1 MVTMRVEVYKNLR
14 KQCYSIRQKGKV
26 IGYALVL
33 AMSNVDFVVQQ
44 GGRKRVLE
52 SGQKNVHAFLRGYI
66 HLCDTDKSKFDLPY
80 NLQSSIYDSFHSHP
94 LDWLDFNYNPFV
106 SDTFTVND
114 QPIHHANIAYM
125 DRRIRKVKHEN
136 FNGSSLSHRRT
147 GSLTCAK

>member
-1 MVTMRVEVYKNLR
+1 MKVEVYKNLR

-44 GGRKRVLE
+44 GGRARVLE

-66 HLCDTDKSKFDLPY
+66 HLCDSDQSKFDLPY
-80 NLQSSIYDSFHSHP
+80 NLQSSLYDSFHTHP
-94 LDWLDFNYNPFV
+94 MDWLDFNYNPFV

-125 DRRIRKVKHEN
+125 DRRIRKLK
-136 FNGSSLSHRRT
+136 NGKINSLYT
-147 GSLTCAK
+147 

>member
-1 MVTMRVEVYKNLR
+1 MVTMKVEVYKNLR

-52 SGQKNVHAFLRGYI
+52 SGQKNVHAFLRGDI
-66 HLCDTDKSKFDLPY
+66 HLCDTDKSEFDLPY

-94 LDWLDFNYNPFV
+94 IYWLDFNYNPFV
-106 SDTFTVND
+106 SDTFMAND
-114 QPIHHANIAYM
+114 KPIHNAKTVYM
-125 DRRIRKVKHEN
+125 DNRIRKVK
-136 FNGSSLSHRRT
+136 
-147 GSLTCAK
+147 KW

>member
-1 MVTMRVEVYKNLR
+1 MKVEVYKNLR

-52 SGQKNVHAFLRGYI
+52 SGQKNVHAFLRGDI
-66 HLCDTDKSKFDLPY
+66 HLCESDESKFDLPY

-94 LDWLDFNYNPFV
+94 MDWLDFAYNPFM
-106 SDTFTVND
+106 SDTFMVNNKP
-114 QPIHHANIAYM
+114 QHRIHSADVVYM
-125 DRRIRKVKHEN
+125 DRRIRKFKN
-136 FNGSSLSHRRT
+136 GKLNGSSISHR
-147 GSLTCAK
+147 K

>member
-1 MVTMRVEVYKNLR
+1 MVTMKVEVYKNLR

-52 SGQKNVHAFLRGYI
+52 SGQKNVHAFLRGFI
-66 HLCDTDKSKFDLPY
+66 HVSDSDQSKFDLPY
-80 NLQSSIYDSFHSHP
+80 NLQSSIYDDFHSNP

-114 QPIHHANIAYM
+114 QPIHNANAVYM
-125 DRRIRKVKHEN
+125 DNRIRKVK
-136 FNGSSLSHRRT
+136 
-147 GSLTCAK
+147 KW